1 MVNELRKMIPRNT
14 YLCGWVCCQRTKI
27 RSTIWLGT
35 SWYTSN
41 WYSSTTSQYSLVHPS
56 CIYNSWIFGEYID
69 QTRFIGFWMIFR
81 LVMRSYSTSMHSL
94 SGGPRSALI
103 MDNCSTHQ
111 NEVFQS
117 DIYFKHI
124 FFTNLFSL
132 CNGFVNYTEYYFD
145 IFLLILRILILLSCR
160 FIC

>member
-1 MVNELRKMIPRNT
+1 MVHELRKMIPRNT

-117 DIYFKHI
+117 YIYFKHI
-124 FFTNLFSL
+124 FLLIYLACATALWITRSITSISSCLFS
-132 CNGFVNYTEYYFD
+132 GF
-145 IFLLILRILILLSCR
+145 
-160 FIC
+160 